1 MDRRELIKCAERLS
15 VKWKDHYG
23 LYTQYVGY
31 LTAELIVTLLYVWR
45 TSDPLEFVEL
55 SGREIRLL
63 IDDKAMLIN
72 EQEGRKLKLFPFDN
86 DIDTVMPKLIE
97 ILNEYDLSENNLSKE
112 DWQEFIDYLSSK
124 IKR

>member
-15 VKWKDHYG
+15 VKWKDHFG

-31 LTAELIVTLLYVWR
+31 LTAELIITLLYVWR
-45 TSDPLEFVEL
+45 TSEPIDFDGLT
-55 SGREIRLL
+55 GKEIRLL
-63 IDDKAMLIN
+63 IDNKAMFLN
-72 EQEGRKLKLFPFDN
+72 EQEGLKLKLFPFDN

-97 ILNEYDLSENNLSKE
+97 LLDEYDLSENNLSKE
-112 DWQEFIDYLSSK
+112 DWQDFIDYLSSK